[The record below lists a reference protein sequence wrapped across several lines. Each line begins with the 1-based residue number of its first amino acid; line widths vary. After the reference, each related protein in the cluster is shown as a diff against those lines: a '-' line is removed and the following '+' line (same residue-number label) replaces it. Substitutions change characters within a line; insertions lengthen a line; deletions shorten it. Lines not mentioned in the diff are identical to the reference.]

1 MTPLYPHMTYLAAPE
16 IGALIA
22 PSLAALI
29 LAAVM
34 TDYALWVAGAVRR
47 IRAFHVDRGGAE

>member
-1 MTPLYPHMTYLAAPE
+1 MTPLYPHMTYLASPE

-22 PSLAALI
+22 PPLAALI
-29 LAAVM
+29 LAAVI

-47 IRAFHVDRGGAE
+47 ISALHADNGKAP

>member
-1 MTPLYPHMTYLAAPE
+1 MMLLYRHLTYLAAPE
-16 IGALIA
+16 IGYLIA
-22 PSLAALI
+22 PSLAAPI

>member
-16 IGALIA
+16 IGTLIA

-29 LAAVM
+29 PAAVI

-47 IRAFHVDRGGAE
+47 IRALHADNGKAP

>member
-22 PSLAALI
+22 PPLAALI
-29 LAAVM
+29 LAAVI
-34 TDYALWVAGAVRR
+34 TDYALWVAGAIRR
-47 IRAFHVDRGGAE
+47 IRAPHADRGKAP

>member
-22 PSLAALI
+22 PLLAALI
-29 LAAVM
+29 LAAVI
-34 TDYALWVAGAVRR
+34 TDYALWVAGWVRR
-47 IRAFHVDRGGAE
+47 IRARHADRGKAP